1 MPSRD
6 KSTLFFEQRRNALK
20 VCAVAF
26 ASGFTSLPAIA
37 QYATP
42 PVLDVPYVPTPQPV
56 VDKMLEMAKVSKKDL
71 LYDLGCGDGR
81 MVVTAAKKYGARGIG
96 IDIDPKRISDAKANA
111 KKAGVTNRT
120 KFTVG
125 DLFQSDLSDAT
136 VVTLYLLNSIN
147 RKLRPQLWEQLKV
160 GTRVVSHSF
169 DMGDEWPPERTE
181 VVDGSTIYYW
191 TITDAQKKAVGK
203 SITS

>member
-1 MPSRD
+1 MPSRQKPD
-6 KSTLFFEQRRNALK
+6 LPFEQRRNALK
-20 VCAVAF
+20 ICAVAF
-26 ASGFTSLPAIA
+26 ASGMTGMPAIA
-37 QYATP
+37 QNAKP

-56 VDKMLEMAKVSKKDL
+56 VDKMLQMAKVTKKDL

-111 KKAGVTNRT
+111 KKAGVTGRT
-120 KFTVG
+120 TFTVG
-125 DLFQSDLSDAT
+125 DLFQTDLSDAT

-169 DMGDEWPPERTE
+169 DMGDEWPPEKTE

-191 TITDAQKKAVGK
+191 TITDTQKKAVGK
-203 SITS
+203 